1 MSNENLIILTELQVE
16 QKLQRIA
23 RELLESNYENAEI
36 VLIGIV
42 KRGVKIATYLV
53 NILTKIS
60 DKKITL
66 LTLEFDK
73 TNPKEELMVLSDKA
87 VTLEGKSIV
96 LVDDVLN
103 SGKTLIHAVSFL
115 VKANIKQ
122 LSTVVLVDR
131 KHRLFPV
138 RADFVGLT
146 LSTTLKEHISVVET
160 KVNKFEVY
168 LK

>member
-1 MSNENLIILTELQVE
+1 MNNEDIIILTELQVE

-23 RELLESNYENAEI
+23 RELLESNYENPEI
-36 VLIGIV
+36 VLIGVV
-42 KRGVKIATYLV
+42 KRGVKIANYLME
-53 NILTKIS
+53 ILTKIS

-66 LTLEFDK
+66 LNLKFDK
-73 TNPKEELMVLSDKA
+73 DEPKENLMKLSA
-87 VTLEGKSIV
+87 ERTTLEGKSIV

-146 LSTTLKEHISVVET
+146 LSTTLKEHIAVVET
-160 KVNKFEVY
+160 QENKFEVY

>member
-1 MSNENLIILTELQVE
+1 MKNEDLIILTELQVE

-23 RELLESNYENAEI
+23 RELLENNYENTEI
-36 VLIGIV
+36 VLIGVV
-42 KRGVKIATYLV
+42 KRGVKIANHLV
-53 NILTKIS
+53 DILTNIS
-60 DKKITL
+60 DKKINL

-73 TNPKEELMVLSDKA
+73 TSPKESQMKLSDDFSK
-87 VTLEGKSIV
+87 LEDKSVV

-115 VKANIKQ
+115 IKSNIKQ

-160 KVNKFEVY
+160 KENKFKVY

>member
-1 MSNENLIILTELQVE
+1 MSHENLIILTELQVE

-23 RELLESNYENAEI
+23 RELLENNYENTEI

-42 KRGVKIATYLV
+42 KRGVKIATHLV
-53 NILTKIS
+53 DILTKIS
-60 DKKITL
+60 NKKITL

-73 TNPKEELMVLSDKA
+73 TNPQEEEMTLSDKA
-87 VTLEGKSIV
+87 LTLEGKSIV

-103 SGKTLIHAVSFL
+103 SGKTLIHAVSYL

-131 KHRLFPV
+131 KHRKFPV

-160 KVNKFEVY
+160 KENKFEVY